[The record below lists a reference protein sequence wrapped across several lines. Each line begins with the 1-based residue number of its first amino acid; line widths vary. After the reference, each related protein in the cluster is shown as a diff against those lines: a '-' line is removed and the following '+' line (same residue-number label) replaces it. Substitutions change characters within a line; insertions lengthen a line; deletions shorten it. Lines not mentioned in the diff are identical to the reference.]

1 MSTREKTQFPAEG
14 LANSPDRLLSLDALR
29 GSDMLFIM
37 GFSGAIVSFCAW
49 LGLKD
54 CWVATQMTHV
64 AWHGFRHHDTIF
76 PLFLF
81 LAGVSWPFSYASQV
95 AKGRTTAAILRKI
108 GFRFLALFFLGIVS
122 GSDFFSFK
130 FETYRYDSVLAHI
143 AVCWAG
149 AALLHMFVRNWKVR
163 VAIVFALLAVHWA
176 VLYFITAP
184 DAAALL
190 ASTDSAVA
198 KKVASYA
205 AYGTDNF
212 SFTGNV
218 AGWVDRT
225 LMPGVLYEGIFDPD
239 GLLSKV
245 SGIPLALLGVLA
257 GELLRI
263 GRFSGNRKALIL
275 MGAGL
280 AALALTFAWMPWC
293 PVNKKIWTGTFVLA
307 SASCAFI
314 LLSVFYWIVDVKGF
328 TRWTFFFRVIGL
340 NSITIYVAMRVVD
353 FNWTSRFFFGGLAG
367 VGDKDWSS
375 FVLAMGAVT
384 VEWLV
389 LLFLYR
395 KNTFLKV

>member
-1 MSTREKTQFPAEG
+1 MTDDKSG
-14 LANSPDRLLSLDALR
+14 RLMSLDALR
-29 GSDMLFIM
+29 GADMLFIM

-49 LGLKD
+49 IGLKD

-81 LAGVSWPFSYASQV
+81 LAGVAWPFSYASQV

-108 GFRFLALFFLGIVS
+108 GLRVLALFFLGMVS
-122 GSDFFSFK
+122 ANFFAFK

-149 AALLHMFVRNWKVR
+149 AALLYMFVRSWKVR

-176 VLYFITAP
+176 LQYFLTAP
-184 DAAALL
+184 DVAALL
-190 ASTDSAVA
+190 ASTDPAVA

-212 SFTGNV
+212 SFTGNI
-218 AGWVDRT
+218 AGWIDRT
-225 LMPGVLYEGIFDPD
+225 FMPGRLHEGIFDPD
-239 GLLSKV
+239 GLLAKV

-257 GELLRI
+257 GELLRS
-263 GRFSGNRKALIL
+263 GRFSGNRKTLIL
-275 MGAGL
+275 LGAGL
-280 AALALTFAWMPWC
+280 ATLVLTFAWRPWC
-293 PVNKKIWTGTFVLA
+293 PVNKKIWTATFVLA
-307 SASCAFI
+307 SACYAFI
-314 LLSVFYWIVDVKGF
+314 LLAVFYWIIDVKGF
-328 TRWTFFFRVIGL
+328 RKWSFFFRVIGL
-340 NSITIYVAMRVVD
+340 NSITIYVAMRFVG
-353 FNWTSRFFFGGLAG
+353 FGQMSRFFFGGIAG
-367 VGDKDWSS
+367 FGDKDWSA
-375 FVLAMGAVT
+375 FVFAMGT
-384 VEWLV
+384 VAIEWLV